1 MGTGGIASTRNA
13 VAICSRSLK
22 LSTFALASLVVLV
35 AGQLS
40 AARAHGVF
48 HIFSP
53 MVEEGAWDAEAL
65 SAFQFGLAA
74 NAAHSGQDPHDHQDG
89 TDAHDHD
96 AARAAHEF
104 AIHGGVT
111 SFWMTKLA
119 LSAEKAA
126 GESYELSSVA
136 LENVFRL
143 PRSNPG
149 PGDWGWFTAVR
160 AGVNSSE
167 TNTVEFGPIVSL
179 SSGPVTL
186 TLNPFF
192 AKTFGRNREDG
203 VAFSY
208 GWRATY
214 EIHERLSLGLEGY
227 GEIEDIASAP
237 EVSEQVHRVG
247 PVLYIGH
254 VHGTPHHHDEN
265 ETGHLGQ
272 THGGHEDGLHAEIG
286 VLFGVTQATPDAA
299 LKVNLGMD
307 F

>member
-1 MGTGGIASTRNA
+1 MGKGRIAKTHNA
-13 VAICSRSLK
+13 VAIRSRSLK
-22 LSTFALASLVVLV
+22 LPAFALASLMVLV
-35 AGQLS
+35 PGHS
-40 AARAHGVF
+40 SARAHGVF

-53 MVEEGAWDAEAL
+53 AIEQGAWDAEAL
-65 SAFQFGLAA
+65 SAFQFGLPA
-74 NAAHSGQDPHDHQDG
+74 NAAHNGEVAHDHGDG
-89 TDAHDHD
+89 MDTHDHD

-143 PRSNPG
+143 PHANPG
-149 PGDWGWFTAVR
+149 PLDWGWFTALR
-160 AGVNSSE
+160 AGVNSRE

-179 SSGPVTL
+179 SSGPATL

-192 AKTFGRNREDG
+192 ARTFGRNRQEG

-214 EIHERLSLGLEGY
+214 EIHEKLSLGLEGY

-237 EVSEQVHRVG
+237 GVSEQVHRVG
-247 PVLYIGH
+247 PVLYVGH
-254 VHGTPHHHDEN
+254 VHGTPHHHD
-265 ETGHLGQ
+265 GHEAGPQ
-272 THGGHEDGLHAEIG
+272 QEVHGGREDGLHAEIG
-286 VLFGVTQATPDAA
+286 VLFAVTHATPDAA